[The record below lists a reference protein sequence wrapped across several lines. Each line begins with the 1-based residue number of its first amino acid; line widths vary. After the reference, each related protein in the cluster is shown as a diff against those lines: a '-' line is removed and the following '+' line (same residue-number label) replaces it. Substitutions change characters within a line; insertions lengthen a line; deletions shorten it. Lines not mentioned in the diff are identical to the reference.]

1 MLIFFLVY
9 TGTAIKYIAQQSTDY
24 NNTIF
29 KEYHV
34 RLTMS
39 SIASLMAV
47 IDSTMIRGTI
57 VVTGVRAE
65 IAGINWK
72 QTNTDFNY
80 HI

>member
-1 MLIFFLVY
+1 
-9 TGTAIKYIAQQSTDY
+9 
-24 NNTIF
+24 
-29 KEYHV
+29 
-34 RLTMS
+34 MS
-39 SIASLMAV
+39 SIASFMAV

-72 QTNTDFNY
+72 QTNTDFNC